1 MNPNQPHRP
10 KLPLQGAGGPV
21 IARIRTDFPTKFGIP
36 RQSGL
41 VKELQ
46 GRIVFEPE
54 YRNPEAVRG
63 LEDFSH
69 VWLIWE
75 FSESRRDGWSPTVR
89 PPKLGGN
96 IRKGVF
102 ATRSPFRPNPI
113 GLSAVK
119 LEKVEIHPELG
130 PVLHVS
136 GADLMDGTPIYDIK
150 PYIPFADCIPDGKG
164 GFTEET
170 DNILLEVYFPEELLN
185 FITNEKQKAL
195 LQVLALDPRPSYQED
210 EERIYGLEFAGFDIR
225 FRVKGRVINVVEVV
239 KK

>member
-1 MNPNQPHRP
+1 MTYQPTI
-10 KLPLQGAGGPV
+10 
-21 IARIRTDFPTKFGIP
+21 IAHVKTDFPTKFGIP

-46 GRIVFEPE
+46 GRIVLEPE

-75 FSESRRDGWSPTVR
+75 FSESRRDGWSSTVR

-96 IRKGVF
+96 VRKGVF

-119 LEKVEIHPELG
+119 LERVEFHKKFG

-150 PYIPFADCIPDGKG
+150 PYIPFADCIVDAKG

-170 DNILLEVYFPEELLN
+170 DNSLLEVYFPAELLD
-185 FITNEKQKAL
+185 IIPNEKQKAL
-195 LQVLALDPRPSYQED
+195 LQVLTLDPRPSYQED
-210 EERIYGLEFAGFDIR
+210 EERVYGLEFAGFDVR
-225 FRVKGRVINVVEVV
+225 FQVKGRVINVVEVV

>member
-1 MNPNQPHRP
+1 MTYQPTI
-10 KLPLQGAGGPV
+10 
-21 IARIRTDFPTKFGIP
+21 IAHIKTDFPTKFGIP

-75 FSESRRDGWSPTVR
+75 FSESKRDGWSPTVR

-119 LEKVEIHPELG
+119 LEKVDIHPELG

-150 PYIPFADCIPDGKG
+150 PYIPYADCIPDAKG
-164 GFTEET
+164 GFTRET
-170 DNILLEVYFPEELLN
+170 DNSLLEVIFPENLLEIIP
-185 FITNEKQKAL
+185 FEKQKAVM
-195 LQVLALDPRPSYQED
+195 QILAFDPRPSYQED
-210 EERIYGLEFAGFDIR
+210 DERIYGVEFAGFDVR
-225 FRVKGRVINVVEVV
+225 FRVAGKVLKVVEVV
-239 KK
+239 SEDKG